1 MYTRNDFRSRR
12 DLVCFLMDNEKQTL
26 KLSKRPARPGP
37 PDIREL
43 AQFRYALRRF
53 LRFSESTARE
63 CGVTPQQHQLML
75 GVAGF
80 TGRGCATVSELAE
93 FLQEKNHSVVGLVY
107 RAVQSGLVKRK
118 RDSSDRRV
126 VVVQLTAR
134 GERILTQLSDLHRQE
149 IENIGGVFPTKK
161 KPKSRK
167 NLASEVR

>member
-1 MYTRNDFRSRR
+1 MQGSESRTKS
-12 DLVCFLMDNEKQTL
+12 VGVTNEEV
-26 KLSKRPARPGP
+26 S
-37 PDIREL
+37 EL
-43 AQFRYALRRF
+43 ARFRYALRRF
-53 LRFSESTARE
+53 LRFSESAARK

-107 RAVQSGLVKRK
+107 RAVRSGLVKRK

-134 GERILTQLSDLHRQE
+134 GERILLQLSGLHRQE
-149 IENIGGVFPTKK
+149 IENIGAVFPTKK
-161 KPKSRK
+161 TSMARRTT
-167 NLASEVR
+167 LSEVR

>member
-1 MYTRNDFRSRR
+1 MKATHAN
-12 DLVCFLMDNEKQTL
+12 
-26 KLSKRPARPGP
+26 KRAVH
-37 PDIREL
+37 EL

-53 LRFSESTARE
+53 LRFSESAARK

-93 FLQEKNHSVVGLVY
+93 FLQEKNHSVVGLVH

-118 RDSSDRRV
+118 RDSVDRRV

-134 GERILTQLSDLHRQE
+134 GERILLRLSDLHRRE
-149 IENIGGVFPTKK
+149 IEDLGAVFPAKK
-161 KPKSRK
+161 
-167 NLASEVR
+167 ASAGRA

>member
-1 MYTRNDFRSRR
+1 M
-12 DLVCFLMDNEKQTL
+12 K
-26 KLSKRPARPGP
+26 
-37 PDIREL
+37 EL

-53 LRFSESTARE
+53 LRFSESAARG

-93 FLQEKNHSVVGLVY
+93 FLQEMNHSVVGLVY

-118 RDSSDRRV
+118 RNPSDRRV

-149 IENIGGVFPTKK
+149 IENIGGVFPTKEA
-161 KPKSRK
+161 PGLRK
-167 NLASEVR
+167 DLTSEVR

>member
-1 MYTRNDFRSRR
+1 MGNK
-12 DLVCFLMDNEKQTL
+12 KQTS
-26 KLSKRPARPGP
+26 KLSKRPARSGP

-43 AQFRYALRRF
+43 AQFRYALRKF
-53 LRFSESTARE
+53 LRFSESAARE

-134 GERILTQLSDLHRQE
+134 GERVLTQLSDLHQQE
-149 IENIGGVFPTKK
+149 IENIGGVFLTKE
-161 KPKSRK
+161 KPELRK
-167 NLASEVR
+167 NFASEVG

>member
-1 MYTRNDFRSRR
+1 MGATNGKVS
-12 DLVCFLMDNEKQTL
+12 
-26 KLSKRPARPGP
+26 
-37 PDIREL
+37 EL

-53 LRFSESTARE
+53 LRFSESAARE

-134 GERILTQLSDLHRQE
+134 GEHILLQLSGLHRQE
-149 IENIGGVFPTKK
+149 IENIGEVFPVKK
-161 KPKSRK
+161 TPMARK
-167 NLASEVR
+167 TLFSEVR